1 MSQITIHKYRDAAT
15 TPRGVLEQVQAI
27 TDAIKQRAFDLF
39 QSRDGWN
46 GSDLTDWLQ
55 AERETVWS
63 PASELV
69 ENEKEFQARIAL
81 PGFDARDIDVS
92 ALPDALVVQ
101 AETTHNHEGKDGDVR
116 FCEFSEKKLFRRI
129 DLPQAVDVDK
139 VTASVDRGVLQVT
152 APKTIGKKLGVAA

>member
-1 MSQITIHKYRDAAT
+1 
-15 TPRGVLEQVQAI
+15 
-27 TDAIKQRAFDLF
+27 
-39 QSRDGWN
+39 
-46 GSDLTDWLQ
+46 
-55 AERETVWS
+55 
-63 PASELV
+63 
-69 ENEKEFQARIAL
+69 
-81 PGFDARDIDVS
+81 
-92 ALPDALVVQ
+92 VVQ